1 MAGNTSNLTF
11 KLFGKDVSASKAF
24 RGVGSTAGG
33 LSRGLGGLGAA
44 FAGIGT
50 AAVVA
55 GGMVAIDFGKQSVD
69 AFQDAQV
76 KAALFDDAMSRF
88 KGLSSYKGKL
98 DALSQS
104 LALKTKFDDDET
116 KAAIATLAR
125 YNLTG
130 KQLETLTPLVQDYAV
145 ATGRDLGSAS
155 TIVGKAMLGNAK
167 ALKELGINF
176 KPTGDKAKDFAAIT
190 DLLTKKVGGFAE
202 KEGKTATGT
211 SEILA
216 NQFGELKETVGSY
229 LVPALQTLSRF
240 VLDYVI
246 PALQIAAAWV
256 GEHLGPV
263 FRALGDWIMNVGWPA
278 IQNLAKAFMENVWPA
293 IQQVAAMIAEN
304 LQPVVESLADFWTNT
319 LLPGIQDLIPIVQK
333 VATVIGVVVGA
344 LLVAITFIVGKVAP
358 VFFNILGGAVRFII
372 ALLGKIIEW
381 IQKVVG
387 WFVAL
392 VGFIGGLGGK
402 IASAASGM
410 WDGLKSGLGAVV
422 NWIIDRIN
430 NILDTIRQSIDGF
443 NSLPGPDIPFSVPH
457 LSHVALAKGGIVTRP
472 TLALIGEAG
481 PEAVIPLSGRN
492 RGAGGVTIN
501 ITQPLGTPQQIGRVV
516 LDAMRQAQGS
526 GRAVINF

>member
-11 KLFGKDVSASKAF
+11 RLFGKDVSASKAF

-50 AAVVA
+50 AAVIA

-190 DLLTKKVGGFAE
+190 DLLRKKVGGFAE

-293 IQQVAAMIAEN
+293 IQQVASMVAEN
-304 LQPVVESLADFWTNT
+304 LQPALEAVGQFWTESL
-319 LLPGIQDLIPIVQK
+319 LPFLKASVPAF
-333 VATVIGVVVGA
+333 VAVAKVIGGVVA
-344 LLVAITFIVGKVAP
+344 AFIVVTSWIIGKVAP
-358 VFFNILGGAVRFII
+358 VVTWIGKRFYQVMTAVASYIDPIVEAWKAGFNAISDIWNATLGGMSVHIPGI
-372 ALLGKIIEW
+372 PGTD
-381 IQKVVG
+381 VG
-387 WFVAL
+387 NYD
-392 VGFIGGLGGK
+392 I
-402 IASAASGM
+402 
-410 WDGLKSGLGAVV
+410 
-422 NWIIDRIN
+422 
-430 NILDTIRQSIDGF
+430 TIPNMPRM
-443 NSLPGPDIPFSVPH
+443 
-457 LSHVALAKGGIVTRP
+457 AKGGIVTRP
-472 TLALIGEAG
+472 TMALIGEAG

-492 RGAGGVTIN
+492 RPGGVTIN

>member
-1 MAGNTSNLTF
+1 MAGNSSSLTF

-24 RGVGSTAGG
+24 KNVERSVSTAA
-33 LSRGLGGLGAA
+33 SKLGGLGAA

-55 GGMVAIDFGKQSVD
+55 GGLIAIDFGKQSVD
-69 AFQDAQV
+69 AFIDAQE
-76 KAALFDDAMSRF
+76 KAVAFDDAMARF
-88 KGLSSYKGKL
+88 DGLSSYTGQL
-98 DALSQS
+98 TALAEA

-130 KQLETLTPLVQDYAV
+130 KQLETLTPLVQDYAA
-145 ATGRDLGSAS
+145 ATGKDLGSAS

-293 IQQVAAMIAEN
+293 IQQVASMVAEN
-304 LQPVVESLADFWTNT
+304 LQPALEAVGQFWTESL
-319 LLPGIQDLIPIVQK
+319 LPFLKASVPAF
-333 VATVIGVVVGA
+333 VAVAKVIGGVVA
-344 LLVAITFIVGKVAP
+344 AFIVVTSWIIGKVAP
-358 VFFNILGGAVRFII
+358 VVTWIGKRFYQVMTAVASYIDPIVEAWKAGFNAISDIWNATLGGMSVHIPGI
-372 ALLGKIIEW
+372 PGTD
-381 IQKVVG
+381 VG
-387 WFVAL
+387 NYD
-392 VGFIGGLGGK
+392 I
-402 IASAASGM
+402 
-410 WDGLKSGLGAVV
+410 
-422 NWIIDRIN
+422 
-430 NILDTIRQSIDGF
+430 TIPNMPRM
-443 NSLPGPDIPFSVPH
+443 
-457 LSHVALAKGGIVTRP
+457 AKGGIVTRP
-472 TLALIGEAG
+472 TMALIGEAG

-492 RGAGGVTIN
+492 RAAGGVTIN